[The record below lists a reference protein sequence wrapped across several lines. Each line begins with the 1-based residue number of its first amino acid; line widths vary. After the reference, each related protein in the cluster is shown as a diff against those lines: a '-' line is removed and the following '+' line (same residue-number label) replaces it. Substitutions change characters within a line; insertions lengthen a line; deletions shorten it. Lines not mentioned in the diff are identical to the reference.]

1 MLYFQS
7 NEADLGSMQRTSER
21 LFFVLFRFTAALLP
35 LFTIHHCVHIR
46 SSWLLQCNMGE
57 SSTHNSLGNCSNSIV
72 ILTVLGVVLR
82 EQVSCWW
89 TLKFFFP
96 NPNVYFD
103 LVS

>member
-35 LFTIHHCVHIR
+35 VFTIHHCVHIR

-57 SSTHNSLGNCSNSIV
+57 SSTQNSIM
-72 ILTVLGVVLR
+72 ILTVLG
-82 EQVSCWW
+82 W
-89 TLKFFFP
+89 
-96 NPNVYFD
+96 YFANRF
-103 LVS
+103 LVDGH

>member
-1 MLYFQS
+1 MFVNLRHPMLYFQS

-57 SSTHNSLGNCSNSIV
+57 SSTQLFVELFQLDCDIDG
-72 ILTVLGVVLR
+72 TWVVLR
-82 EQVSCWW
+82 EQVSC
-89 TLKFFFP
+89 
-96 NPNVYFD
+96 
-103 LVS
+103 